1 MVIKR
6 FPSRVLIG
14 KGIAKELP
22 ALLECFGEKCAI
34 ITDSNIRKIVNAES
48 AFSRFDVSFMT
59 PDSMEKK
66 QLQTL
71 AKTLESYDFAIGMG
85 GGRAIDA
92 AKYASYAAKK
102 PWIAFPTVLS
112 HDGVVSS
119 RASLNDG
126 SVKVSVEAAEPAA
139 IIADLDVI
147 KKAPYRNNAAGAGDV
162 ISNISAV
169 ADWRIADKAGREKYH
184 TVMAEL
190 SLLSVR
196 AVEENIMDIRKMT
209 DHGVEMLLWALI
221 SSGFAM
227 NVYGSSRP
235 CSGSEHNISHA
246 LDALGAKALH
256 GEQVALA
263 SIITSYLQGGD
274 WKKIK
279 KLCESVGLPVTPEA
293 IGISKETM
301 IKAIVAARGVRDRYT
316 ILNEVKLDVKKA
328 KEVLK
333 KTGIIGQ

>member
-1 MVIKR
+1 MIKR
-6 FPSRVLIG
+6 FPSQVLVG
-14 KGIAKELP
+14 KDISRELP
-22 ALLECFGEKCAI
+22 FLLENFGKRCAI
-34 ITDSNIRKIVNAES
+34 ITDANIRKVVDLDKV
-48 AFSRFDVSFMT
+48 FSRFDAAFIT

-66 QLQTL
+66 RLQAL
-71 AKTLESYDFAIGMG
+71 AKTLESYDFVIGMG

-92 AKYASYAAKK
+92 AKYPAFLAKK

-119 RASLNDG
+119 RASLDLNG
-126 SVKVSVEAAEPAA
+126 TKASVEASEPAA

-162 ISNISAV
+162 ISNLSAV
-169 ADWRIADKAGREKYH
+169 QDWRIADKAGKEKYH

-196 AVEENIMDIRKMT
+196 AVEENIADIRKMT
-209 DHGVEMLLWALI
+209 DHGAELLLWALI

-235 CSGSEHNISHA
+235 CSGSEHNVSHA

-263 SIITSYLQGGD
+263 SIVTSYLQGGD

-279 KLCESVGLPVTPEA
+279 KLCESFALPATLDA

-301 IKAIVAARGVRDRYT
+301 IKAMIAAKGVRERYT
-316 ILNEVKLDVKKA
+316 ILNEIKLDAKKA
-328 KEVLK
+328 EDVLR
-333 KTGIIGQ
+333 KTGIIRK

>member
-1 MVIKR
+1 MIKR
-6 FPSRVLIG
+6 FPSSVLIG

-22 ALLECFGEKCAI
+22 SLLEGFGKRCVI
-34 ITDSNIRKIVNAES
+34 ITDPGIRKIVNVERAL
-48 AFSRFDVSFMT
+48 SRFDISFIT

-66 QLQTL
+66 RLEEI
-71 AKTLESYDFAIGMG
+71 AKTLESYDFVIGMG

-92 AKYASYAAKK
+92 AKYPAFIAKK

-119 RASLNDG
+119 RASLDSNG
-126 SVKVSVEAAEPAA
+126 VKASVEAVEPAA
-139 IIADLDVI
+139 IVADLDVI
-147 KKAPYRNNAAGAGDV
+147 KKAPYRNNASGAGDV

-169 ADWRIADKAGREKYH
+169 EDWRIADKAGKEKYH

-190 SLLSVR
+190 SLLSVK
-196 AVEENIMDIRKMT
+196 AVEENISDIRNMT
-209 DHGVEMLLWALI
+209 DHGAEMLLWALI

-246 LDALGAKALH
+246 LDALGAGALH

-263 SIITSYLQGGD
+263 SIVTSYLQGGD
-274 WKKIK
+274 WARIK
-279 KLCESVGLPVTPEA
+279 KLCESFALPVTLGA
-293 IGISKETM
+293 IGISKKIM
-301 IKAIVAARGVRDRYT
+301 IKAMITAKDARDRYT
-316 ILNEVKLDVKKA
+316 ILNEVKLDAKKA
-328 KEVLK
+328 EDVMR
-333 KTGIIGQ
+333 KTGLI